1 MRKEIDSG
9 PKSIISP
16 GSSKKQGRDDPSPQL
31 CSCNVTLPVLIMLI
45 PLKDFFRNPEK
56 THYLVSP
63 DGLYISWLASHASR
77 LNIFIQKIGE
87 PEIKRITNQADKD
100 VMFYFWMNNHQI
112 GFLKDNNGDEN
123 YHLIA
128 ADILTGTE
136 KDLTPF
142 ENVKVD
148 IVDELEDDENEVL
161 IQMNRRNPVFF
172 DVYRLNSQT
181 GELICVEENPGNIT
195 GWITDHDGRVRM
207 ANTTDGVNTSLLFRD
222 DKEGEFKNILTTNF
236 REGVSPLVFDF
247 NNESVYALSNLNRD
261 KMAIVRFDP
270 KTGNEI
276 ELLFEHPEV
285 DIENLG
291 YSKKRKV
298 ITTASFTT
306 WKKEFKFFDALSEK
320 RFNRIKELIS
330 EDAEIYITSRD
341 KEENKFIIRTLSDKS
356 LGNYYLYDEKA
367 DSILHLANVS
377 PWLRP
382 DELCTMQ
389 PITYLSRDGIS
400 IHGYLTLPENT
411 DGKNLPVIVHPHGGP
426 WARDTWHFTPDVQFL
441 ANRGF
446 AVLQMNF
453 RGSTGYGK
461 KFWELS
467 FRQWGKT
474 MQDDISDGVQYLI
487 ENGIADKNRI
497 GIYGASYGGYAVL
510 AGLTFTPELYACGVD
525 YVGVSSLFSFME
537 TIPPYW
543 EPYLEMMYEMV
554 GHPEKDKELLAAASP
569 VLHIQNIKAPLF
581 VAQGAMD
588 PRVKKSESDQI
599 VNALREK
606 GIEVDYMVKE
616 NEGHGFTNEENRF
629 EFYAAMEKFFEK
641 YLGKK

>member
-1 MRKEIDSG
+1 MS
-9 PKSIISP
+9 
-16 GSSKKQGRDDPSPQL
+16 
-31 CSCNVTLPVLIMLI
+31 LPLR
-45 PLKDFFRNPEK
+45 DFFRNPEK
-56 THYLVSP
+56 TNYLISP
-63 DGLYISWLASHASR
+63 DGTHISWLASHASR
-77 LNIFIQKIGE
+77 LNIHIQKTGE
-87 PEIKRITNQADKD
+87 EEVRRITNQTDKD
-100 VMFYFWMNNHQI
+100 VLYYFWINNQQI
-112 GFLKDNNGDEN
+112 GFLKDHNGDEN
-123 YHLIA
+123 YHLNAVHIA
-128 ADILTGTE
+128 DGEE

-148 IVDELEDDENEVL
+148 VIDELEEIENEVL
-161 IQMNRRNPVFF
+161 IQMNKRNPVFF
-172 DVYRLNSQT
+172 DVYRLHTDT
-181 GELICVEENPGNIT
+181 GEMQLVEENPGNIT
-195 GWITDHDGRVRM
+195 GWITDHDGNVRM
-207 ANTTDGVNTSLLFRD
+207 ASTTDGVNTSLLYRD
-222 DKEGEFKNILTTNF
+222 KNETAFKTILTTNF
-236 REGVSPLVFDF
+236 REGVSPLFFDF
-247 NNESVYALSNLNRD
+247 QNESVYALSNMGRD
-261 KMAIVRFDP
+261 KIAIVRFDP
-270 KTGNEI
+270 KTGKEI
-276 ELLFEHPEV
+276 EIIYEHPEV
-285 DIENLG
+285 DIDNLG

-320 RFNRIKELIS
+320 RFKRIRELIS
-330 EDAEIYITSRD
+330 EEAEIYITARNKNED
-341 KEENKFIIRTLSDKS
+341 KFIVRTLSDKS
-356 LGNYYLYDEKA
+356 LGNYYFYDETT
-367 DSILHLANVS
+367 DSISHLANVS

-382 DELCTMQ
+382 EELCNTQ
-389 PITYLSRDGIS
+389 PITYLSRDGII
-400 IHGYLTLPENT
+400 IHGYLTLPKNAA
-411 DGKNLPVIVHPHGGP
+411 GKNMPVIVHPHGGP

-474 MQDDISDGVQYLI
+474 MQDDITDGVQFLI
-487 ENGIADKNRI
+487 DTGIADKNRI

-554 GHPEKDKELLAAASP
+554 GHPERDKELLASSSP
-569 VLHIQNIKAPLF
+569 LLHIQNIKAPLF

-606 GIEVDYMVKE
+606 GIDVDYMVKE

-629 EFYAAMEKFFEK
+629 EFYEAMEAFFEK
-641 YLGKK
+641 YLR